1 VILRNKTNF
10 IEQKVALDGKIS
22 TPAATSLFVVAIGLQ
37 QPLPRPTF
45 FL

>member
-1 VILRNKTNF
+1 VTLRNKTNF

-22 TPAATSLFVVAIGLQ
+22 TPAASLFVVAIGLQ